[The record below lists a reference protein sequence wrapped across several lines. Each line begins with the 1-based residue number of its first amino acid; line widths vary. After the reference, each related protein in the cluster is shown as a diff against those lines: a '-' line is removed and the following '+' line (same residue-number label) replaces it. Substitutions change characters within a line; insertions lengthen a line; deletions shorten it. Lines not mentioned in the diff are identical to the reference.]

1 MEEEKK
7 DEKVDKKEKGLK
19 STTVVLMI
27 TVALFF
33 DALQVLLTF
42 IFMGWLAGFFA
53 GLTFYVWFRM
63 HGISFMKP
71 KRLAA
76 FGGTALIELIP
87 FLSVIPAW
95 TFAVA
100 YLAISSRLPGIAPG
114 SEVIKLDIMKR

>member
-7 DEKVDKKEKGLK
+7 DEKAEEKEKGLK

-33 DALQVLLTF
+33 DALQALLTF

-53 GLTFYVWFRM
+53 GLTFYLWFRI

-71 KRLAA
+71 KRLAT
-76 FGGTALIELIP
+76 FGGTALIEFIP

-100 YLAISSRLPGIAPG
+100 YLALDSK
-114 SEVIKLDIMKR
+114 IKKIIPKSDIIK